1 MILQTNYYF
10 YIKYLINTK
19 TSFMKKFFLILL
31 TVVILGFAGFYAFA
45 YYVTF
50 SDGDR
55 TGKLVKFSR
64 KGVVFKTW
72 EGQIS
77 YGVSDENA
85 FYFSVLDNQEKTIA
99 DLRALQGQTV
109 KLSYVERFRTFKWWG
124 DTKYFV
130 NSVQALSQSKP
141 EKKDIP
147 KEKDD
152 STVLLEKENE
162 MLKQRIK
169 DLETT
174 IEILKES
181 SK

>member
-1 MILQTNYYF
+1 
-10 YIKYLINTK
+10 
-19 TSFMKKFFLILL
+19 MKKFLTIFLII
-31 TVVILGFAGFYAFA
+31 VVVGFAGFYAFA
-45 YYVTF
+45 YYITF

-85 FYFSVLDNQEKTIA
+85 FYFSILDNKEGTIEN
-99 DLRALQGQTV
+99 LRSLQGQMV

-124 DTKYFV
+124 DTRYFV
-130 NSVQALSQSKP
+130 NSVQALNQTIPIK
-141 EKKDIP
+141 EDVP
-147 KEKDD
+147 KEKDV
-152 STVLLEKENE
+152 SVVMLEKENE

-174 IEILKES
+174 IDILKGS
-181 SK
+181 SE